1 MPHRQ
6 ALAADCFEWLLCFEV
21 SMVEQEEVGSAAISS
36 SKSGANEGAPK
47 PITLLIV
54 SDPDVGSTVQGK
66 ALLTRPGWTESEEIN
81 GDRTWRHNVAAVHIW
96 WYHEKLLFADDLD
109 LLYEK
114 ETKFPIREVLF
125 LSRHSAASG
134 QPSLTLH
141 CIGVPAGLPVGG
153 VGDYGGKN
161 GYAVPPS
168 PRFSALFQELGR
180 IAKEHGLTGEFDI
193 TVETTHHGPILK
205 TPSLFIEIGST
216 ESHWIREDA
225 AEVWADVLGNVLGLG
240 DSRSSKSTSDK
251 TDTTNS
257 STSVF
262 KSPDSLPAE
271 SNYSNNLPSESNPTT
286 SATSNENPQNQYGDW
301 FALSD
306 VERSATLVMV
316 GLGGGHY
323 APRHSDVV
331 RKTSCW
337 MGHLLAGY
345 ALPMEK
351 PDDANWDPL
360 TGRLPDGQWRH
371 SIDAA
376 IKATRVGFPGGQ
388 IVVHLDKK
396 SFKGWQ
402 RQAIRRHL
410 ETHSIRIVRT
420 AGFSVE

>member
-1 MPHRQ
+1 
-6 ALAADCFEWLLCFEV
+6 
-21 SMVEQEEVGSAAISS
+21 MVAVDGSHSAGFSNPE
-36 SKSGANEGAPK
+36 SGDDEARSRG
-47 PITLLIV
+47 ITLLIV
-54 SDPDVGSTVQGK
+54 SEQDVGSTVQGW
-66 ALLTRPGWTESEEIN
+66 ALLSRPGWTESQEIG
-81 GDRTWRHNVAAVHIW
+81 GDKTWRHDVAAVHIW
-96 WYHEKLLFADDLD
+96 WYHDSLLFADDLD

-153 VGDYGGKN
+153 VGDYGGRN
-161 GYAVPPS
+161 GDAVPPS
-168 PRFSALFQELGR
+168 PRFSALFLELGR
-180 IAKEHGLTGEFDI
+180 IAEERGLTDEFDI
-193 TVETTHHGPILK
+193 TVETTHHGPMLMS
-205 TPSLFIEIGST
+205 PSLFIEIGST
-216 ESHWIREDA
+216 ESHWGREDA
-225 AEVWADVLGNVLGLG
+225 AEVWADVLSNVLGLG
-240 DSRSSKSTSDK
+240 DSNANNDRSSESSFRNNFPAKSKTSNPPPSNTKSSENLAPD
-251 TDTTNS
+251 TNS
-257 STSVF
+257 QSDTSPETAAPVNNF
-262 KSPDSLPAE
+262 Q
-271 SNYSNNLPSESNPTT
+271 NYN
-286 SATSNENPQNQYGDW
+286 GDW
-301 FALSD
+301 FSLNNQ
-306 VERSATLVMV
+306 ERASTLVMI

-331 RKTSCW
+331 RKTACW

-351 PDDANWDPL
+351 PVDANWDPL
-360 TGRLPDGQWRH
+360 TGRLPDGQWRQ

-376 IKATRVGFPGGQ
+376 IEATRAGFPGGE

-420 AGFSVE
+420 SEFSLG